1 MWLFGKDNAEASASG
16 VEQTSPLDG
25 KKTVSGEW
33 LGRKLT
39 ISTGKIALQAT
50 GAVTV
55 QYGETLVLAT
65 VVESKDERPV
75 DFFPLS
81 VEFEERLYAA
91 GIIKGSRWLKRE
103 GRPTED
109 AVLSGRMIDRTVRPL
124 FNNDSRKDT
133 QLVLTVL
140 SADQENDH
148 DIVCLVAASAA
159 LRISGIE
166 WNGPIAGVRVGR
178 DAEGKYIFNPTYAE
192 RAESDIDII
201 VAGTKDRTLMIEA
214 GAQEMPEEVAYEAII
229 AGQKALGPA
238 IDLIEELKKI
248 VPAKSKSAHPAL
260 KHTDEESAEAEWQEL
275 VLKTENWLKANT
287 EKVLFD
293 KELNSKG
300 ERKAALNELK
310 HLLDEYLFNEGV
322 GKDKRG
328 KAIGKLLFPIVEAAV
343 TEGIIKEKKRVDG
356 RAIEEVRA
364 LEAQVSILPRT
375 HGSALFSRGETQVLS
390 IVTLAGPGLEQSLEG
405 IEGTGTKRYMHHY
418 NFPPYSVGE
427 VKNMGVPS
435 RRDIGHGALA
445 EKALLPVLPDRE
457 SFPYTIRVVSETM
470 GSNGSSSMASTCGST
485 LALMDA
491 GVPIRKPVAGV
502 AIGIASNED
511 MSQWQV
517 ITDIQDLEDGKGGMD
532 FKVAGTDEGITAI
545 QLDTKTI
552 GLNAEMI
559 KEALRQAKNARL
571 GILKVMTTV
580 IAEPRAEMSPY
591 APRIISFNINPD
603 KIREVIGSGGK
614 VINEIIAATGVT
626 IDIEDSGLVMICG
639 TDAEKSKQA
648 VDWVQSI
655 AKEYVAGEIIE
666 GEVVRMLDFGAFVQ
680 LNKGTDGMVHVS
692 QMAPYRVGKPSD
704 FLELGQKV
712 TVKIIEID
720 DKGRVNLTMK
730 DLEANQ
736 PLWKD
741 QKGKSEG
748 GEMGGGFSRGPRP
761 GGDRPHGGRP
771 SFDRGPRPPRRD

>member
-1 MWLFGKDNAEASASG
+1 MWLFGKKDEADAASNENA
-16 VEQTSPLDG
+16 THPLDSV
-25 KKTVSGEW
+25 KSVSGEW

-39 ISTGKIALQAT
+39 ISTGKIAKQAT
-50 GAVTV
+50 GSVTV

-65 VVESKDERPV
+65 VVESKDERAV
-75 DFFPLS
+75 DFFPLT

-91 GIIKGSRWLKRE
+91 GIIKGSRWIKRE

-109 AVLSGRMIDRTVRPL
+109 AVLTGRMIDRTIRPL

-133 QLVLTVL
+133 QVVLTVL
-140 SADQENDH
+140 SHDGENDH
-148 DIVCLVAASAA
+148 DIISLVAASAA
-159 LRISGIE
+159 LRISGID
-166 WNGPIAGVRVGR
+166 WRGPVAGVRVGR
-178 DAEGKYIFNPTYAE
+178 NTEGGFILNPTYAE
-192 RAESDIDII
+192 RAESDIDVI
-201 VAGTKDRTLMIEA
+201 VAGSKDRTLMIEA
-214 GAQEMPEEVAYEAII
+214 GAIEMEEEVAYQAIVE
-229 AGQKALGPA
+229 GQKALSPA

-248 VPAKSKSAHPAL
+248 MPEKTKSAHPVL
-260 KHTDEESAEAEWQEL
+260 KQAEDEAAEAEWQET
-275 VLKTENWLKANT
+275 VRKTEGWLKANA
-287 EKVLFD
+287 EKILFD

-300 ERKAALNELK
+300 ERKAALVEIK
-310 HLLDEYLFNEGV
+310 HQLEEYLFNEGV

-328 KAIGKLLFPIVEAAV
+328 RAINKLLFPIVEEAV
-343 TEGIIKEKKRVDG
+343 TNGIIKEKKRVDG
-356 RAIEEVRA
+356 RGLEEVRA
-364 LEAQVSILPRT
+364 LNAEVSILPRT
-375 HGSALFSRGETQVLS
+375 HGSALFSRGETQVMS
-390 IVTLAGPGLEQSLEG
+390 IVTLAGPGLEQNLEG

-457 SFPYTIRVVSETM
+457 AFPYTIRVVSETM

-502 AIGIASNED
+502 AIGIASNDD
-511 MSQWQV
+511 MSEWQV

-532 FKVAGTDEGITAI
+532 FKVAGTEDGITAI

-552 GLNAEMI
+552 GLSAEMV
-559 KEALRQAKNARL
+559 KEALRQAKNGRVN
-571 GILKVMTTV
+571 ILQVMAEA
-580 IAEPRAEMSPY
+580 IKEPRTEMSPY
-591 APRIISFNINPD
+591 APRITSFNINPD

-639 TDAEKSKQA
+639 TDADKSKQA

-655 AKEYVAGEIIE
+655 AKEFRVGEIVE

-692 QMAPYRVGKPSD
+692 QMAPYRVSKPSD
-704 FLELGQKV
+704 FLQIGDKV
-712 TVKIIEID
+712 AVKVIEID
-720 DKGRVNLTMK
+720 DKGRVNLSMK
-730 DLEANQ
+730 DLDANL

-748 GEMGGGFSRGPRP
+748 GDFGGGFNRPDRGSRPGSDRRFAGGAGQGPR
-761 GGDRPHGGRP
+761 RQ
-771 SFDRGPRPPRRD
+771 

>member
-1 MWLFGKDNAEASASG
+1 MWLFGKDEAGQVTGSA
-16 VEQTSPLDG
+16 QTSPLDSV
-25 KKTVSGEW
+25 KTVSGEW
-33 LGRKLT
+33 LGRTLT
-39 ISTGKIALQAT
+39 ISTGKIAKQAT
-50 GAVTV
+50 GSVTV

-124 FNNDSRKDT
+124 FNQDSRKDT
-133 QLVLTVL
+133 QLVCTVL

-148 DIVCLVAASAA
+148 DIVSLVAASAA
-159 LRISGIE
+159 LRISGID
-166 WNGPIAGVRVGR
+166 WAGPIAGVRVGR
-178 DAEGKYIFNPTYAE
+178 NAEGAFVFNPTYVE

-201 VAGTKDRTLMIEA
+201 VAGTKERTLMIEA
-214 GAQEMPEEVAYEAII
+214 GAQEMDEDVAYRAIVE
-229 AGQKALGPA
+229 GQRAMGPA
-238 IDLIEELKKI
+238 IDLIEKLKQMI
-248 VPAKSKSAHPAL
+248 PAKTKSAHKAL
-260 KHTDEESAEAEWQEL
+260 KHIDEETAEVEWQEL

-300 ERKAALNELK
+300 ERKAALIELK

-328 KAIGKLLFPIVEAAV
+328 KAIGKLLFPIVEAFV
-343 TEGIIKEKKRVDG
+343 TDGIIKEKKRVDG

-375 HGSALFSRGETQVLS
+375 HGSALFSRGETQVMS
-390 IVTLAGPGLEQSLEG
+390 VVTLAGPGLEQSLEG

-502 AIGIASNED
+502 AIGIASNDD

-532 FKVAGTDEGITAI
+532 FKVAGTEDGITAI

-552 GLNAEMI
+552 GLTSEMV
-559 KEALRQAKNARL
+559 KEALRQALNARL
-571 GILKVMTTV
+571 NILKVMTTA
-580 IAEPRAEMSPY
+580 ISAPRAEMSQY

-655 AKEYVAGEIIE
+655 AKEFKAGEIVE

-704 FLELGQKV
+704 FLQIGEKV

-730 DLEANQ
+730 DLDSNLH
-736 PLWKD
+736 LWKD

-748 GEMGGGFSRGPRP
+748 GDAAGGFRGPRP
-761 GGDRPHGGRP
+761 VGDRSGGRP
-771 SFDRGPRPPRRD
+771 PFNGPRPPRRY

>member
-1 MWLFGKDNAEASASG
+1 MWLFGKSNDEQG
-16 VEQTSPLDG
+16 VAMTSPLDSV
-25 KKTVSGEW
+25 KTVSGEW
-33 LGRKLT
+33 LGRPLI
-39 ISTGKIALQAT
+39 ISTGKIAKQAT
-50 GAVTV
+50 GSVTV

-65 VVESKDERPV
+65 IVESKDERAV
-75 DFFPLS
+75 DFFPLT

-109 AVLSGRMIDRTVRPL
+109 AVLSGRMIDRTIRPL
-124 FNNDSRKDT
+124 FNGDTRKDT

-140 SADQENDH
+140 SHDGENDH
-148 DIVCLVAASAA
+148 DIVSLVAASAA
-159 LRISGIE
+159 IRISGIE
-166 WNGPIAGVRVGR
+166 WAGPIAGVRVGR
-178 DAEGKYIFNPTYAE
+178 DAQGTLIFNPTYLE
-192 RAESDIDII
+192 RAESDIDVI
-201 VAGTKDRTLMIEA
+201 VAGTAERTLMIEA
-214 GAQEMPEEVAYEAII
+214 GAQEMDEEVAYQAIVE
-229 AGQKALGPA
+229 GQKMLKPA
-238 IDLIEELKKI
+238 IDLIEELKKM
-248 VPAKSKSAHPAL
+248 VPAKTKSTHATL
-260 KHTDEESAEAEWQEL
+260 KHADEESAEVEWQE
-275 VLKTENWLKANT
+275 VVAKTEKWLQANT

-300 ERKAALNELK
+300 ERKAALVEIK
-310 HLLDEYLFNEGV
+310 HLLDEYLFAEGV

-328 KAIGKLLFPIVEAAV
+328 KAIGKLLFPVVEEFV
-343 TEGIIKEKKRVDG
+343 TNGIIKEKKRVDG
-356 RAIEEVRA
+356 RGLEEVRA
-364 LEAQVSILPRT
+364 LEAEVSILPRT
-375 HGSALFSRGETQVLS
+375 HGSALFSRGETQVMS
-390 IVTLAGPGLEQSLEG
+390 VVTLAGPGLEQSMEG

-502 AIGIASNED
+502 AIGIASNDD

-552 GLNAEMI
+552 GLTAEMV
-559 KEALRQAKNARL
+559 KEALRQARNARL
-571 GILKVMTTV
+571 NILKVMTTA
-580 IAEPRAEMSPY
+580 IAEPRAEMSQY

-655 AKEYVAGEIIE
+655 AKDFQVGEIVE

-692 QMAPYRVGKPSD
+692 QMAPYRVSKPSD
-704 FLELGQKV
+704 FMNIGDKV

-720 DKGRVNLTMK
+720 DKGRVNLSMK
-730 DLEANQ
+730 DLDANLH
-736 PLWKD
+736 LWKD

-748 GEMGGGFSRGPRP
+748 GESSGGFNRGPRP
-761 GGDRPHGGRP
+761 GGDRPRFGGDRP
-771 SFDRGPRPPRRD
+771 QDRGPRPPRRD